1 MESYSLSVCLTDLQ
15 GAQVVANQQGQ
26 QFVQI
31 PIQMADL
38 FLSDKGKVYLNLNLW
53 ANKSGQPDQYGKT
66 HSVKQSLSKE
76 KNEAVKA
83 SGAKTPFIGSGKP
96 IVIKNQQPP
105 QQNQAVYQQAAPQ
118 GYAQPYQPAP
128 QNNMYPQGA
137 PTYNPTP
144 TDDIPF

>member
-38 FLSDKGKVYLNLNLW
+38 FLTEKGKVYLNLNMW

-66 HSVKQSLSKE
+66 HSVKQNLPKE
-76 KNEAVKA
+76 KQDAIKA

-96 IVIKNQQPP
+96 IQMKNQQP
-105 QQNQAVYQQAAPQ
+105 QAQNQAVYQQTAPQ
-118 GYAQPYQPAP
+118 GYQAYQPAP
-128 QNNMYPQGA
+128 ANNMYPQGA
-137 PTYNPTP
+137 QPYTP
-144 TDDIPF
+144 HQSTDDIPF

>member
-15 GAQVVANQQGQ
+15 GAQVVANQQGV

-31 PIQMADL
+31 PIQMAEL
-38 FLSDKGKVYLNLNLW
+38 YLTDKGKVYLNLNLW

-66 HSVKQSLSKE
+66 HSVKQSFSKE
-76 KNEAVKA
+76 KSEAIKA

-105 QQNQAVYQQAAPQ
+105 AQNQAVYQQTAPQ
-118 GYAQPYQPAP
+118 GYSQPTYPQNPAP
-128 QNNMYPQGA
+128 QN
-137 PTYNPTP
+137 
-144 TDDIPF
+144 DPFGNDMPF